1 MAKDFEEVIRG
12 TETIGSRPKQEYS
25 VGSEA
30 RDARTA
36 GKDLAERATDDGGGD
51 AATIKEL
58 ERILSEQKA
67 MTRQM
72 RRMADAVLD
81 ALDEVKSSRQ
91 DIEDIDQHAQQSA
104 LSGVAMAQKAAQETT
119 VRNLNKVTEQNI
131 RYIETLTQESRR
143 RIERLAM
150 VTIPDRIFHFGKWSA
165 LILAL
170 IVLCHLVWRMFAG

>member
-1 MAKDFEEVIRG
+1 MAKAFEEVIKE
-12 TETIGSRPKQEYS
+12 TEAADGRPNQDYS
-25 VGSEA
+25 VGTEA

-36 GKDLAERATDDGGGD
+36 GKGLAES
-51 AATIKEL
+51 AADNTGEESTIREL

-67 MTRQM
+67 LARQM

-81 ALDEVKSSRQ
+81 ALDELKSSRQ
-91 DIEDIDQHAQQSA
+91 EVEDIDQHAQQAA
-104 LSGVAMAQKAAQETT
+104 LNGVAMAQKAAQETT

-150 VTIPDRIFHFGKWSA
+150 VTIPDRLFHIGKWSA
-165 LILAL
+165 LVLAL
-170 IVLCHLVWRMFAG
+170 IVLGHLAWRMLTG